1 MKKLILILVLALFI
15 PALTRAANPSFYDLT
30 NVISSFGFG
39 TNYPKVVAS
48 TNILFNVTNYYTTN
62 IVGSVT
68 NISTNSVMFI
78 SSTASGG
85 GGYYPTNI
93 VANSLTNTA
102 GGNYSYNPTNVPSL
116 TNSQIFGGP
125 GQLDT
130 FISEVSLQNQGSLAG
145 ADSGGSGVTANNTHR
160 YLFQAFPYASS
171 GPSLNYAIWGY
182 LTTGSQQLFLDLGG
196 YAGNTGGASD
206 VYIAGATN
214 SSGTATRWWHFD
226 QFGSMSPAQTN
237 GYQSIGLATDRVPTV
252 YTLTNNDSVSISTN
266 LSTVTATATTV
277 VTTNLNTLSI
287 TNGNMII
294 WSTTNTLPPVNTNYT
309 YIATATN
316 SPGFLFVS
324 SNGVWVRK

>member
-1 MKKLILILVLALFI
+1 MKKLILILILALFI

-85 GGYYPTNI
+85 GSYYPTGI
-93 VANSLTNTA
+93 VANAFTNPLGGNLPLNSTNIPGLTNNNIWGVY
-102 GGNYSYNPTNVPSL
+102 GG
-116 TNSQIFGGP
+116 Q
-125 GQLDT
+125 T
-130 FISEVSLQNQGSLAG
+130 FIGEINLQNQGSLAG

-206 VYIAGATN
+206 VYIVGATN
-214 SSGTATRWWHFD
+214 SSGAATRWWHFD

-237 GYQSIGLATDRVPTV
+237 SYQSIGLATDRVPTV

-266 LSTVTATATTV
+266 LSTVTATAVSIT
-277 VTTNLNTLSI
+277 TTNLSTLSI

-309 YIATATN
+309 YLATATN